1 MLTVTASPSVLLLPP
16 VVLDTAVDSKPQVS
30 VPEVSTPKIAT
41 EVRAPRREDLRLE
54 AGAYVA
60 RLALTEQERNDTY
73 RLRFMVF
80 NLELNE
86 GLQSAYVDG
95 YDKDKF
101 DDVCDHLIVEEKTTG
116 EIVGTYRIQM
126 GDVAGRNFGYYSEQE
141 FDFTPYEHMRSQIVE
156 LGRACIRRD
165 HRSPEVLN
173 LLWRGIARY
182 SLMNGGRYMMGCCS
196 LTSQNPDE
204 GYAVHDSLKN
214 WMAEEAL
221 QTKAKGEFVMPE
233 RTCGASEERAPKLL
247 RAYLTIGAKICS
259 GPAIDREFKTID
271 FLTLLDLQTLH
282 PRVAARFLEA
292 R

>member
-1 MLTVTASPSVLLLPP
+1 MLTVTASPSVLMPP
-16 VVLDTAVDSKPQVS
+16 PAVLDPAVDSNLQ
-30 VPEVSTPKIAT
+30 IAT
-41 EVRAPRREDLRLE
+41 EVRAPRKEDLRLE

-60 RLALTEQERNDTY
+60 RLAVTEQERNDTY

-101 DDVCDHLIVEEKTTG
+101 DDVCDHLIVEEKATG

-141 FDFTPYEHMRSQIVE
+141 FCFAPYESMRSQIVE

-214 WMAEEAL
+214 WMVEGAL
-221 QTKAKGEFVMPE
+221 QTEAKGEFRMPD
-233 RTCGASEERAPKLL
+233 RTCAASEERAPKLL

-282 PRVAARFLEA
+282 PRVATRFLEV